1 MRRLAWIVTL
11 PLTLVVVVFAVAN
24 RNKFVAL
31 DLFPFDVADYPVPLL
46 LVVLACLLF
55 GFLCGIVVM
64 WLSAGKSRRR
74 ARESHYRASNLEREV
89 AYLKR
94 KQHEAAEQAA
104 TKAPGT
110 GSGGSGA
117 SVGVP
122 AAQLPA
128 ASARR

>member
-1 MRRLAWIVTL
+1 MTL

-24 RNKFVAL
+24 RNTFVAI

-46 LVVLACLLF
+46 ALVLACLLF
-55 GFLCGIVVM
+55 GFLCGGVVM
-64 WLSAGKSRRR
+64 WLSAGKTRRR

-94 KQHEAAEQAA
+94 KQHEAAEKAA
-104 TKAPGT
+104 VNNPGA
-110 GSGGSGA
+110 GA
-117 SVGVP
+117 DT
-122 AAQLPA
+122 QLPA